1 MKLGMIGTALT
12 VGVTGILWAFWGRQ
26 AILPGLVFG
35 ALATSIQFA
44 AVRAVKPAW
53 EAEFSVFVGRWG
65 LGMGLRLVGVLL
77 FLAAVL
83 VNRELF
89 PPVPTAFAYLGVL
102 IPLLFMEMRFLK

>member
-1 MKLGMIGTALT
+1 MIGTALT
-12 VGVTGILWAFWGRQ
+12 AGVTGTLWAFGGPQ
-26 AILPGLVFG
+26 AIVPGLVFG
-35 ALATSIQFA
+35 TLATLIQFA
-44 AVRAVKPAW
+44 AIKAVKPAW
-53 EAEFSVFVGRWG
+53 EAEFSVFVSRWG
-65 LGMGLRLVGVLL
+65 LGMGLRFVGVLL

>member
-1 MKLGMIGTALT
+1 MIGTALT
-12 VGVTGILWAFWGRQ
+12 AGVTGTLWVFWGPQ
-26 AILPGLVFG
+26 AIVPGLVFG
-35 ALATSIQFA
+35 ALATLIQFA
-44 AVRAVKPAW
+44 AIKAVRPAW
-53 EAEFSVFVGRWG
+53 EAEFSVFVSRWG

-102 IPLLFMEMRFLK
+102 IPLLFMELRFLK

>member
-1 MKLGMIGTALT
+1 MIGTALT
-12 VGVTGILWAFWGRQ
+12 AGVTGILWVFWGRP

-44 AVRAVKPAW
+44 AIKAVKPVW
-53 EAEFSVFVGRWG
+53 EAEFSVLVGRWG

-77 FLAAVL
+77 FLVAVL